1 MTQRLVLLG
10 AVVVLGSIAA
20 VVLLDPILAAF
31 VVIMLVTALGA
42 AVAARDWD
50 QHSTY
55 EEREHARAVRRKEKW
70 ERSKDARERDRERW
84 QAHQARKAADRGDR

>member
-1 MTQRLVLLG
+1 MTQRLFLLG

-31 VVIMLVTALGA
+31 AVIMLVTALGA
-42 AVAARDWD
+42 VLAARDWD

-55 EEREHARAVRRKEKW
+55 EQREHARALRRKEKW
-70 ERSKDARERDRERW
+70 ERNKDARERDRERW
-84 QAHQARKAADRGDR
+84 QAHQARKAAERGDR

>member
-55 EEREHARAVRRKEKW
+55 EEREQVRALRRKEKW

>member
-10 AVVVLGSIAA
+10 AVVVLGSIAG

-31 VVIMLVTALGA
+31 VVIMLITALGA
-42 AVAARDWD
+42 AVAARNWD

-55 EEREHARAVRRKEKW
+55 EEREHARALRRKEKW
-70 ERSKDARERDRERW
+70 ERSKGARERDRERW
-84 QAHQARKAADRGDR
+84 QAHQARKAADRGGR

>member
-1 MTQRLVLLG
+1 MTQRLVLLC

-55 EEREHARAVRRKEKW
+55 EEREHARAVRRKETW